1 MLNNHRVLA
10 VDIVACVGT
19 KGPPSPL
26 PCPGEDDDDGHDGHD
41 DGYDGHDDG
50 HDVDDG
56 NGPLPSLMV
65 IIMVVIVTMIA
76 TMILISSI

>member
-1 MLNNHRVLA
+1 MLNNRRVLA

-41 DGYDGHDDG
+41 GHDDGCDGYDDG

-56 NGPLPSLMV
+56 NGPLPSN
-65 IIMVVIVTMIA
+65 
-76 TMILISSI
+76 